1 MRTPWRTGA
10 AAAIPVVI
18 AAGAI
23 GAWFVLK
30 EPGADLKFDT
40 SVKAQAFVAKHPRVV
55 FDHGHRNVHSISGR
69 YEPFANLVR
78 ADGCRI
84 ESSSGTID
92 EGRLKGVDVLVIV
105 NATGEVKREESAFS
119 AAEIGQIEK
128 WVRDGGSLLLV
139 ADHHPYGPAAAPL
152 AKAFGVTMY
161 GGWCDDEANARKGS
175 GDTGQIVFTRETGLM
190 EHPITRGK
198 SASDRVSTVETFTGQ
213 SLSGPAEASVLLA
226 LSGTAM
232 DRVPVG
238 SKSETKGSSTTTT
251 FETRDESAA
260 GHCQGLA
267 MEYGKGRVVVLGEA
281 AMLTAQVDAKTGTK
295 FGMNAAGNENR
306 QFVLNLVRWLGRAAG
321 NDGA

>member
-1 MRTPWRTGA
+1 MWP
-10 AAAIPVVI
+10 AAIPVVI

-23 GAWFVLK
+23 GTWFALK

-40 SVKAQAFVAKHPRVV
+40 SVRSPAFVAKRPRIV

-78 ADGCRI
+78 ADGCKI
-84 ESSSGTID
+84 ESSRSQID
-92 EGRLKGVDVLVIV
+92 GATLFGVDVLVIV
-105 NATGEVKREESAFS
+105 NAAGEGKREESAFS
-119 AAEIGQIEK
+119 VAEIGQMEK
-128 WVRDGGSLLLV
+128 WVREGGSLLLV

-161 GGWCDDEANARKGS
+161 GGWCDDETNARKGS

-190 EHPITRGK
+190 DHPITRGK
-198 SASDRVSTVETFTGQ
+198 SAGDQVSTVETFTGQ
-213 SLSGPAEASVLLA
+213 SLSGPADASVLLA
-226 LSGTAM
+226 FSATAM

-238 SKSETKGSSTTTT
+238 SKSVTKGSSTTTT
-251 FETRDESAA
+251 FETRDQSAA

-281 AMLTAQVDAKTGTK
+281 AMLTAQVDVNSGVK

-306 QFVLNLVRWLGRAAG
+306 QFVLNLVRWLGRAY
-321 NDGA
+321 